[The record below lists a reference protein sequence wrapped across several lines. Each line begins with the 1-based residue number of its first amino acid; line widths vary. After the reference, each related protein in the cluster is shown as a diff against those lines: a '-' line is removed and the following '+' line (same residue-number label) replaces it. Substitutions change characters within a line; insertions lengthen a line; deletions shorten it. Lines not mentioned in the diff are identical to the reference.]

1 MTVGFPDYVS
11 QETMERQVGNKFG
24 KVGHPIPG
32 VAVKVVD
39 PDSFETKASNEE
51 GLLLVKGA
59 NVMKGYL
66 NNPAKT
72 AEVMKDGWYIT
83 GDIATIDEDGFIKIT
98 DRLSRF
104 SKIGGEM
111 VPHIKV
117 EENIM
122 EAIGATDPVVTVT
135 SVADEKKGEKLVVLY
150 TVDIDLDAIG
160 DSLIRKGI
168 PNLWIPKKENFF
180 KIDAIPLLGTGK
192 IDLKKI
198 KTLAQDLAT
207 TPKGEDHA

>member
-1 MTVGFPDYVS
+1 MGH
-11 QETMERQVGNKFG
+11 KFG

-39 PDSFETKASNEE
+39 PDTFETKASNEE

-72 AEVMKDGWYIT
+72 SEVIKDGWYIT

-111 VPHIKV
+111 IPHIKV

-122 EAIGATDPVVTVT
+122 EALGATDLVVAV
-135 SVADEKKGEKLVVLY
+135 SSIADDKKGEKLVVLHA
-150 TVDIDLDAIG
+150 VDIDVETICE
-160 DSLIRKGI
+160 SLTRKGL
-168 PNLWIPKKENFF
+168 PNLWIPKKESFF
-180 KIDAIPLLGTGK
+180 RVETMPVLGTGK
-192 IDLKKI
+192 ADLKRI
-198 KTLAQDLAT
+198 KSMAQELAQSI
-207 TPKGEDHA
+207 KGDGNA

>member
-1 MTVGFPDYVS
+1 VN
-11 QETMERQVGNKFG
+11 EAAMEEQIGHKFG

-39 PDSFETKASNEE
+39 PDTFEIKGPNEE

-66 NNPAKT
+66 NNPGKT
-72 AEVMKDGWYIT
+72 AEVLKDGWYVT

-122 EAIGATDPVVTVT
+122 EALGATDPVVAVT
-135 SVADEKKGEKLVVLY
+135 AVADEKKGERLVVLY
-150 TVDIDLDAIG
+150 AVDMDIDAVCE
-160 DSLIRKGI
+160 SLTRKGI
-168 PNLWIPKKENFF
+168 PNLWIPKKDSFYRV
-180 KIDAIPLLGTGK
+180 DAIPVLGTGK
-192 IDLKKI
+192 TDLKRVKA
-198 KTLAQDLAT
+198 LAQELAAAS
-207 TPKGEDHA
+207 KGGPDA